1 MEKIR
6 RIHPSIKKN
15 IRYKL
20 CDKMMEENLITWFSQ
35 SQTLQFVQKLIND
48 CK

>member
-20 CDKMMEENLITWFSQ
+20 CDKMELGRKQALYE
-35 SQTLQFVQKLIND
+35 VV
-48 CK
+48 